1 MCIRDRLQ
9 QMQNN
14 RLDTRRTGVEKPQ
27 HLLLTVVG
35 RGRLDAGE
43 GSGKV
48 VFQNT
53 AEPVQQVQRRMHPS
67 VFNFGQVDHSN
78 AGPFRRV
85 LLCDPQFLSP
95 RLQPATNRSIIQR
108 HVITLK
114 HPSKDNLFI

>member
-1 MCIRDRLQ
+1 
-9 QMQNN
+9 MQNN

-43 GSGKV
+43 GSGKI

-67 VFNFGQVDHSN
+67 VFNFGQVDHSD
-78 AGPFRRV
+78 ADPFRRV